1 MARKNEPTHEPFGRK
16 FFGDL
21 FGGSNH
27 TPREEKVLEYV
38 IHRIEN
44 GAHLRD
50 VLEEDYVRR
59 NCSQG
64 EIDEIEN
71 DPRLVHAARKS
82 MEHVF
87 SSGDLDPTAVFSVVD
102 PHA

>member
-1 MARKNEPTHEPFGRK
+1 MARKTEPGTEPFHRK
-16 FFGDL
+16 IFGDL
-21 FGGSNH
+21 FGGSHH
-27 TPREEKVLEYV
+27 TPREDRVREYV

-71 DPRLVHAARKS
+71 DPRLVHAARES
-82 MEHVF
+82 MERTF
-87 SSGDLDPTAVFSVVD
+87 SSGDLNPKTNI
-102 PHA
+102 

>member
-1 MARKNEPTHEPFGRK
+1 MARKNESIHEPDHGK
-16 FFGDL
+16 IFGDL

-27 TPREEKVLEYV
+27 TPREDKVLEYV

-44 GAHLRD
+44 GAHLGD

-64 EIDEIEN
+64 EIDSIES
-71 DPRLVHAARKS
+71 DPRLVHAARES
-82 MEHVF
+82 MEHAF
-87 SSGDLDPTAVFSVVD
+87 SSGELSLETNV
-102 PHA
+102 